1 MGQTETYFT
10 GRMVAMNYGIN
21 REDALE
27 LVKQHIKSPN
37 MLNHCLAAEAVMR
50 VLAGKVGED
59 PEKWGLA
66 GLLHDLDAEI
76 LTDLHEHT
84 RETAR
89 ILREIG
95 VDAEIVEAVRLHNE
109 QAHPGEKRSTPFQHL
124 LAAGEMITG
133 LIVAT
138 ALVYPDKKLA
148 SVKPK
153 SVRKRIKEKAFAA
166 GANRDIIRECEAG
179 GIQLDEF
186 CALSLEAMQDIADQL
201 GL

>member
-1 MGQTETYFT
+1 MS
-10 GRMVAMNYGIN
+10 YGIN
-21 REDALE
+21 REEALE
-27 LVKQHIKSPN
+27 LVKQHVKSPN

-50 VLAGKVGED
+50 VLAEKVGED
-59 PEKWGLA
+59 PEKWGIA
-66 GLLHDLDAEI
+66 GLLHDLDAESH
-76 LTDLHEHT
+76 TDLGVHT

-89 ILREIG
+89 ILQEIG
-95 VDAEIVEAVRLHNE
+95 VDAEIIEAIRLHNE
-109 QAHPGEKRSTPFQHL
+109 QAHPGEKRSTQLQHL
-124 LAAGEMITG
+124 LAAGETITG

-166 GANRDIIRECEAG
+166 GANRDIIRECEVG
-179 GIQLDEF
+179 GIPLEEF
-186 CALSLEAMQDIADQL
+186 CNLSLVAMQSIADEL